1 MSAPFAPHGKPQ
13 AKPTT
18 GREPGCDDEPEA
30 QPEPRFKF
38 TPIAEI
44 VNKHPGARTWHIRNY
59 IPAGMVALFYGDPA
73 SGKTNIVID
82 ICCSIAAGME
92 WCGIQPKQGK
102 ILYVAAED
110 FYGVRLR
117 AEAWFARH
125 KSNPDNMDILDIPI
139 VLADE
144 NDVNELIAI
153 INSMKVKPAVIVI
166 DTLALSMGKF
176 SENNDMQLFCNG
188 ATKVKLATGVT
199 VVVIHHCGHG
209 DKERSRG
216 GSQLPG
222 NADVIFQVKRKDDV
236 CTLHCQK
243 MKNGN
248 ERDAADLAWKMIPQA
263 TKWVDED
270 GQVIGSVVLEPTDLL
285 LREPS
290 NQQQIALDLLRQM
303 VLEREETL
311 VDSGH
316 DPAGARV
323 AMAEWL
329 TAMESE
335 IAAKSSRY
343 KVRNDLIKHGLV
355 KVNDL
360 YVTPA

>member
-1 MSAPFAPHGKPQ
+1 MSAPFQQQTKQQPVK
-13 AKPTT
+13 
-18 GREPGCDDEPEA
+18 
-30 QPEPRFKF
+30 PEPRFKF
-38 TPIAEI
+38 TPISEI

-82 ICCSIAAGME
+82 ICCSIASGME
-92 WCGIQPKQGK
+92 WCGIKPKQGRV
-102 ILYVAAED
+102 LYVAAED

-117 AEAWFARH
+117 AEAWFTRY
-125 KSNPDNMDILDIPI
+125 KLNPDNLDILDIPI

-153 INSMKVKPAVIVI
+153 INSMEVKPAIIVI

-188 ATKVKLATGVT
+188 ATRVKIATGIT
-199 VVVIHHCGHG
+199 VAVIHHCGHG
-209 DKERSRG
+209 DKDRSRG

-222 NADVIFQVKRKDDV
+222 NADVIFQVKRKDNV

-263 TKWVDED
+263 TKWADED
-270 GQVIGSVVLEPTDLL
+270 GQVIGSVVLEPTDLTL
-285 LREPS
+285 KEPS
-290 NQQQIALDLLRQM
+290 DQQQIALDLLRQM
-303 VLEREETL
+303 VLERQRNLGTA
-311 VDSGH
+311 DF

-323 AMAEWL
+323 TVEEWQ
-329 TAMESE
+329 TAMIKVIS
-335 IAAKSSRY
+335 AKATRFN
-343 KVRNDLIKHGLV
+343 VRKALIDSGLIKID
-355 KVNDL
+355 DL
-360 YVTPA
+360 YVSLA

>member
-1 MSAPFAPHGKPQ
+1 MNATS
-13 AKPTT
+13 KPTT
-18 GREPGCDDEPEA
+18 VTQKVAEPAPA
-30 QPEPRFKF
+30 TPRFKF
-38 TPIAEI
+38 TPISQI
-44 VNKHPGARTWHIRNY
+44 VQKHPGARTWWIRNY
-59 IPAGMVALFYGDPA
+59 IPAGMVVLFYGDPA

-82 ICCSIAAGME
+82 VTCSIAAGMT
-92 WCGIQPKQGK
+92 WRGIEPKKGK

-117 AEAWFARH
+117 AEAWFTRY
-125 KSNPDNMDILDIPI
+125 KLEPGNMDILDIPI

-153 INSMKVKPAVIVI
+153 INSMEIKPAVIVI

-188 ATKVKLATGVT
+188 ATKVKLATGIT
-199 VVVIHHCGHG
+199 VMVIHHCGHG
-209 DKERSRG
+209 DKDRSRG

-248 ERDAADLAWKMIPQA
+248 ERDAADIAWKMIAQP
-263 TKWVDED
+263 TKWADED
-270 GQVIGSVVLEPTDLL
+270 GNVIGSVVLEPTDPTLK
-285 LREPS
+285 EPS
-290 NQQQIALDLLRQM
+290 DQQQVALDLLRSM
-303 VLEREETL
+303 VHDHEKNLM
-311 VDSGH
+311 DAGH

-323 AMAEWL
+323 TMEAWQAAMVRV
-329 TAMESE
+329 
-335 IAAKSSRY
+335 IPAKSSRN
-343 KVRNDLIKHGLV
+343 KVRNDLINHGLV
-355 KVNDL
+355 KLNDL